1 MNARF
6 ARHPIEDGVDPS
18 SRSSLNVLFR
28 APPGNILK
36 VFPR

>member
-6 ARHPIEDGVDPS
+6 ARHLIEDGVDPS
-18 SRSSLNVLFR
+18 SRSSFIVLFR
-28 APPGNILK
+28 APPGDIFK

>member
-6 ARHPIEDGVDPS
+6 ARHLIEAASDPS

>member
-6 ARHPIEDGVDPS
+6 ARHLIEAASDPS
-18 SRSSLNVLFR
+18 SRSSFIVLFR